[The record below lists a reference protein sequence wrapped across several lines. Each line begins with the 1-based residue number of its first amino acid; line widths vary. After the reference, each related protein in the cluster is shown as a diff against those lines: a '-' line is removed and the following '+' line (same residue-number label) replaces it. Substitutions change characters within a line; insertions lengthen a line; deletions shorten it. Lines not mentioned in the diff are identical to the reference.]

1 LDGGSRRFLFSEAE
15 MKLTDTQ
22 VADLYQSEVPWNIA
36 RRAFS
41 TATARIDQIAHERAL
56 SPLEL
61 RRMEFEA
68 VADIARALGILL
80 TTDPDPAEPARDPG
94 PSPYSEREGRAAPEA
109 PGGRDPAASA
119 P

>member
-1 LDGGSRRFLFSEAE
+1 

-22 VADLYQSEVPWNIA
+22 VSDLVKSEVPWNLA

-41 TATARIDQIAHERAL
+41 TATARIDQIAYERAI
-56 SPLEL
+56 SAVEL

-68 VADIARALGILL
+68 VADIARVLGILL
-80 TTDPDPAEPARDPG
+80 TTGPDPAEPAREPG
-94 PSPYSEREGRAAPEA
+94 PSPYSDRQIDLQEEARRAPEAPKA
-109 PGGRDPAASA
+109 PGGRDPAGSA